1 MNNLRGYII
10 LDEMNDL
17 IFSPLYFFQVNF
29 TVDEIRGIMDKKH
42 NIRNMS
48 VIAHVDHGKSTL
60 TDSLLSKAGIIAD
73 AKAGETRATDT
84 RKDEQERC
92 ITIKST

>member
-1 MNNLRGYII
+1 MHLK
-10 LDEMNDL
+10 LDRSVE
-17 IFSPLYFFQVNF
+17 LYVDAFLSVRQVNF

-60 TDSLLSKAGIIAD
+60 TDSLV
-73 AKAGETRATDT
+73 AKVHHLQSLE
-84 RKDEQERC
+84 
-92 ITIKST
+92 